1 METQQADF
9 EISQDFYGE
18 RYFVGPKTI
27 YETGY
32 SDYADGECMQR
43 QAALCMRYFAAERMV
58 DVGCATGFVVN
69 HLRSAGRDAWGT
81 DFSEYAIT
89 HAPLEIRPYLVQGNS
104 LCLPYADG
112 AFELVIC
119 LETLEHL
126 WPHDVDRAIS
136 ELCRI
141 SSRWVFASIPSFGF
155 NDFGPPGLEIGLPG
169 NLEDARLG
177 RPFREIPL
185 DPDGYPHHGHLTLAT
200 FQWWTGRFKAHGL
213 SRLGWLERQINQDA
227 DADPVLWQF
236 YALQKDTTL
245 RSQPASVR
253 VTRPVVI
260 MGINDDDQLGSG
272 WHPFEIDLQGRW
284 TTQQA
289 SAYCKASTGSRYVY
303 VEYTY
308 PLELAED
315 ILASAEI
322 DGETYPLPID
332 KSGWTGRYLTLS
344 QPSAGAPVSITFRVQ
359 RTWAGEQIGT
369 GDRRPLGLA
378 VRTICLTP
386 SQSALWLRQRV
397 FRLKVHSWL
406 ARAWRLFCQ
415 RLGQAYSL
423 VWSRLRSGE

>member
-1 METQQADF
+1 METQRADF

-69 HLRSAGRDAWGT
+69 HLRTAGRDAWGT
-81 DFSEYAIT
+81 DFSEYAVT
-89 HAPLEIRPYLVQGNS
+89 HAPLETRPYLVQGNS
-104 LCLPYADG
+104 LCLPYADSS
-112 AFELVIC
+112 FELVIC

-126 WPHDVDRAIS
+126 WPQDIDRAIS

-155 NDFGPPGLEIGLPG
+155 NDFGPPGLEIVLPS

-177 RPFREIPL
+177 RSFREVPL

-200 FQWWTGRFKAHGL
+200 FQWWTEQFKAHGL
-213 SRLGWLERQINQDA
+213 SRLGWLERQINRDA
-227 DADPVLWQF
+227 DADPALWQF
-236 YALQKDTTL
+236 YALQKESTL
-245 RSQPASVR
+245 RSHPAWVR
-253 VTRPVVI
+253 VTQPIVI
-260 MGINDDDQLGSG
+260 MGINDDEQLGLG
-272 WHPFEIDLQGRW
+272 WHPFELDLQGRW

-289 SAYCKASTGSRYVY
+289 TAYCRASASSRYAY

-308 PLELAED
+308 PVELAED
-315 ILASAEI
+315 IRASVEI
-322 DGETYPLPID
+322 DGVTYPLPID
-332 KSGWTGRYLTLS
+332 RPGWTGRHFALS
-344 QPSAGAPVSITFRVQ
+344 NTSEDALVSITFRVQ
-359 RTWAGEQIGT
+359 RTWTGEEVGD

-397 FRLKVHSWL
+397 LRMKVRFSL
-406 ARAWRLFCQ
+406 TEAWHRVCR
-415 RLGQAYSL
+415 RLGHFYSQAL
-423 VWSRLRSGE
+423 SRLGFGK